1 MRISTRSG
9 EKLEVVWWKDKSH
22 PGWALLKPLV
32 YAIALAIILKS
43 TASSFDA
50 GEMKAVIATFVTAIA
65 AEGFG
70 IKARKE
76 GDG

>member
-1 MRISTRSG
+1 MQISTRSG

-32 YAIALAIILKS
+32 YAVALAIILKS
-43 TASSFDA
+43 TATSFDA
-50 GEMKAVIATFVTAIA
+50 GELKAVVATFVTAIM

-70 IKARKE
+70 VRRKDNSN
-76 GDG
+76 G